1 MSFVLSDR
9 LDEVMSCMRGNAW
22 ISQVSLCWCDGD
34 RWWRECERMKM
45 RMLISLILA
54 ILNHPPET
62 PPSLTTEEDNSQ
74 TVKAA
79 SSSKVGKHSSPCTPP
94 DLSLKHVTDFQI
106 ATSEIVA
113 WRCCNVISPTVRTPT
128 QGSRTPLWKS
138 KWLLA
143 SAAKTV
149 WSCSL
154 SAQRWV

>member
-1 MSFVLSDR
+1 MPIVYWHVK
-9 LDEVMSCMRGNAW
+9 VMLPCMVMLRSLRCHYADVSVIGNGE
-22 ISQVSLCWCDGD
+22 S
-34 RWWRECERMKM
+34 ERMKM
-45 RMLISLILA
+45 RMLISLHLA
-54 ILNHPPET
+54 ILNHPLET

-79 SSSKVGKHSSPCTPP
+79 GSRKVGKHSSLCTPP

-106 ATSEIVA
+106 ATSEIAA
-113 WRCCNVISPTVRTPT
+113 WRCCNVIYLTVRTPT

-143 SAAKTV
+143 SAAKTI